1 MQIPRP
7 KPIVSFP
14 LPDAREERLSNGI
27 PLLAHNLGSQQFVRL
42 ELHFDGGRWFE
53 TEKLSARM
61 TALLLRE
68 GSQSHPGEIFNETFD
83 FYGATLTIHESF
95 DGFRL
100 ILRCLTKH
108 LQALLPYLLE
118 LLQEPHFNEED
129 RQEAIDR
136 SIQGLKHAR
145 QKNGAMAFRTFSE
158 HVFGA
163 DTPYGYNSNEQL
175 YKDASLE
182 RVQQHFDRCL
192 HAGACRIFLA
202 GRFSDSHLQLI
213 QKTFEQLPVRKIPQG
228 ADPLFPSLVF
238 EQTRI
243 DIPRPERRQTAIRIG
258 RRLFHKRHPDF
269 AAFYILSSLLG
280 GYFGSRLMQN
290 LREDKGYT
298 YNVNS
303 SVETFL
309 HSGFFGIQTEVARD
323 VKEAAVTEIYQEIQ
337 RLKEERVSE
346 KELNMMRNYLLGE
359 LLTALDG
366 VFNTA
371 TVTRDLYLNGLD
383 NQFYQQMIETVK
395 TVQAEELQSLA
406 QRYWKTE
413 ELLCVVVG

>member
-1 MQIPRP
+1 MEIPSPR
-7 KPIVSFP
+7 PIVSFS
-14 LPDAREERLSNGI
+14 LPEPREERLSNGI
-27 PLLAHNLGSQQFVRL
+27 PILAHNMGSQQFIRL

-53 TEKLSARM
+53 REKLSARM

-68 GSQSHPGEIFNETFD
+68 GSAAHPGEVFSEIFD

-95 DGFRL
+95 DGFRI

-108 LQALLPYLLE
+108 LQSLLPYLLE
-118 LLQEPHFNEED
+118 LLHEPHFTEED
-129 RQEAIDR
+129 RQEAIQR
-136 SIQGLKHAR
+136 SIQALKHTR

-158 HVFGA
+158 HIFGA
-163 DTPYGYNSNEQL
+163 QTSYGYNSTEQL
-175 YKDASLE
+175 FKDASLE

-192 HAGACRIFLA
+192 HARACRIFLA
-202 GRFSDSHLQLI
+202 GRFTDGHLRLI
-213 QKTFEQLPVRKIPQG
+213 KDTFEQLPTRKAPQG
-228 ADPLFPSLVF
+228 ANPSFPDLVF
-238 EQTRI
+238 QETRI
-243 DIPRPERRQTAIRIG
+243 DIPRPERRQSAIRIG

-269 AAFYILSSLLG
+269 TSFYVLNNLLG

-323 VKEAAVTEIYQEIQ
+323 VKEAAVTEIYHEIE

-366 VFNTA
+366 VFSTA
-371 TVTRDLYLNGLD
+371 TVTRDLQLNGLD
-383 NQFYQQMIETVK
+383 NSFYEQMIQTVK
-395 TVQAEELQSLA
+395 TVQAEELQALA